1 MAVVLEV
8 RSAQGNV
15 TLLRINPGRNRITVR
30 PGDTYRLIDDQTQ
43 YAPAGMSVKRADN
56 HVVIDGFDRS
66 AELAANPTVIELSDF
81 YGTCSAATPCQVV
94 IEAAGQ
100 VPVTVTPVSS
110 TIGAL
115 ADGSYV
121 LYDPSYVTP
130 QGTPGVEGSSGLSR
144 PMLYGLGG
152 LAIAGLALAG
162 GGGGGGGGGSAVGS
176 DPGPTDGTLRVT
188 SSSSV
193 NNRKPVITGTGEPG
207 STVQLQMD
215 LNRDGLA
222 DVRYDARVGADG
234 RWSIDLAS
242 AAPAS
247 GSLPAGGIS
256 DSTRVLVS
264 ANGPAGARS
273 LPLFTLAFDD
283 VAPLP
288 ARVDPITLDS
298 VISAPEKQA
307 GIAITGSGE
316 AGGTVSITWGA
327 VQKVVAVGED
337 GRWSA
342 RFATNEIPNDGQS
355 RVEVV
360 SRDAAGNAALPTAAD
375 VRVSTGGP
383 VLSITQIGSGNDT
396 TINAAEAANGVQVRG
411 NADPNSQVSV
421 GWNNQTLSA
430 LADASGNWAV
440 VFSAAQTPNPSNAE
454 GVNVPLAV
462 RAVNPVGNASDTQ
475 INVLVD
481 RVAPS
486 APAIAVIEG
495 DDRVSQVERGDGVRV
510 GGTTEAGARV
520 AVEWAGVTRTVDADG
535 SGRWAATF
543 SAAEVP
549 AVGAG
554 GASIA
559 ATARATDTA
568 GNVGAPAARAV
579 FVEQPFAA
587 PVINP
592 VEGNDLVNAAE
603 RADGVVISGTVEA
616 GAPGVNVG
624 WGAFSQTVTP
634 SGTNWSVTVPANLVP
649 ADGTQAVQATIA
661 IADGARASREVRI
674 DTTPPA
680 APAIAAIEGDDR
692 VSQAERGDGV
702 RISGT
707 TEAGARIAVEWAGV
721 TRTVDADGSGQWAA
735 TFSAAEVPA
744 VGAGGASFA
753 ATARA
758 TDTAG
763 NVGAPAARAVFVEQ
777 PFAAPV
783 INPVEGNDLVNA
795 AERADGVVISGTVEA
810 GAPGV
815 NVGWGA
821 FSQTVTPSGTNWSV
835 TVPANLV
842 PADGTQA
849 VQATIAIADG
859 ARASREVRID
869 ATPPAAPAIAAIEGD
884 NRVTVA
890 EAADGATIAGT
901 AEGGATVLVNW
912 QGIERN
918 VTADGGGRWSA
929 DFSVPEVAAG
939 GAATSVTAVAVDTA
953 GNRGPAATSTVFV
966 ERPFAAPAINP
977 ITGDWVV
984 NLAEAS
990 GGVVVSG
997 THAAGVAGIE
1007 VRIGAVATAAALG
1020 AGNSWRRRSP
1030 PDSGRRSATATPRS
1044 SSPTPAPVAAPRP
1057 STRSPSIACRRRYP
1071 RRYRPTTWCSPPS
1084 ATCSSPA
1091 QRPAQRASRCRPMS
1105 APRSRSLSPPTAAG
1119 RRPMRRWDPLPGFTC
1134 SRCGPSMRPAMP
1146 PSARFSI

>member
-15 TLLRINPGRNRITVR
+15 NLLRINPGRNRITVR

-242 AAPAS
+242 ATPAS

-430 LADASGNWAV
+430 LADACGNWAV

-535 SGRWAATF
+535 SGQWAATF

-568 GNVGAPAARAV
+568 GNVGAPAAR
-579 FVEQPFAA
+579 P
-587 PVINP
+587 
-592 VEGNDLVNAAE
+592 
-603 RADGVVISGTVEA
+603 
-616 GAPGVNVG
+616 
-624 WGAFSQTVTP
+624 
-634 SGTNWSVTVPANLVP
+634 
-649 ADGTQAVQATIA
+649 
-661 IADGARASREVRI
+661 
-674 DTTPPA
+674 
-680 APAIAAIEGDDR
+680 
-692 VSQAERGDGV
+692 
-702 RISGT
+702 
-707 TEAGARIAVEWAGV
+707 
-721 TRTVDADGSGQWAA
+721 
-735 TFSAAEVPA
+735 
-744 VGAGGASFA
+744 
-753 ATARA
+753 
-758 TDTAG
+758 
-763 NVGAPAARAVFVEQ
+763 VFVEQ

-869 ATPPAAPAIAAIEGD
+869 ATPPAAPAIAAVEGD
-884 NRVTVA
+884 NRITVA

-901 AEGGATVLVNW
+901 AEGGATVVVNW
-912 QGIERN
+912 QGTERN

-929 DFSVPEVAAG
+929 DFGVPEVAAG

-1007 VRIGAVATAAALG
+1007 VRIGAVAAAATLG
-1020 AGNSWRRRSP
+1020 AGNSWSTTIAAGQWQAIGDGNTTVVVTNTGAGGGAAAQHALAVDRVP
-1030 PDSGRRSATATPRS
+1030 PAVSATVSADNLVLATERNVVVAGTAPGAAS
-1044 SSPTPAPVAAPRP
+1044 VTVQADVGAAQQVAVAADGGWSTTYPTLGPTPGLHLLTVRAVDAAGNATDRQIQYLIQP
-1057 STRSPSIACRRRYP
+1057 SNLLSSDGGGPETLSPNLITSDTLTLSSLGFPA
-1071 RRYRPTTWCSPPS
+1071 TSGPPPGADLS
-1084 ATCSSPA
+1084 ASASAMTVIPLAA
-1091 QRPAQRASRCRPMS
+1091 QADGI
-1105 APRSRSLSPPTAAG
+1105 APRSDSTGSLAATSLLDEMS
-1119 RRPMRRWDPLPGFTC
+1119 RIQTGF
-1134 SRCGPSMRPAMP
+1134 
-1146 PSARFSI
+1146 

>member
-1 MAVVLEV
+1 M
-8 RSAQGNV
+8 
-15 TLLRINPGRNRITVR
+15 
-30 PGDTYRLIDDQTQ
+30 
-43 YAPAGMSVKRADN
+43 
-56 HVVIDGFDRS
+56 
-66 AELAANPTVIELSDF
+66 
-81 YGTCSAATPCQVV
+81 
-94 IEAAGQ
+94 
-100 VPVTVTPVSS
+100 
-110 TIGAL
+110 
-115 ADGSYV
+115 
-121 LYDPSYVTP
+121 
-130 QGTPGVEGSSGLSR
+130 
-144 PMLYGLGG
+144 
-152 LAIAGLALAG
+152 
-162 GGGGGGGGGSAVGS
+162 
-176 DPGPTDGTLRVT
+176 RVT

-242 AAPAS
+242 CDP
-247 GSLPAGGIS
+247 GERQPAGRRHLRFDTG
-256 DSTRVLVS
+256 TGVRERPRGRR
-264 ANGPAGARS
+264 AS

-298 VISAPEKQA
+298 VISGRRSRPASPSPAPARPEARCRSPGEPSRRSLPWVRTGA
-307 GIAITGSGE
+307 G
-316 AGGTVSITWGA
+316 
-327 VQKVVAVGED
+327 
-337 GRWSA
+337 A
-342 RFATNEIPNDGQS
+342 RASATNEIPNDGQS

-360 SRDAAGNAALPTAAD
+360 SRDAAGNAALPTAAE

-495 DDRVSQVERGDGVRV
+495 DDRVSQAERGDGVRV

-535 SGRWAATF
+535 SGQWAATF

-568 GNVGAPAARAV
+568 GNVGAPAAR
-579 FVEQPFAA
+579 P
-587 PVINP
+587 
-592 VEGNDLVNAAE
+592 
-603 RADGVVISGTVEA
+603 
-616 GAPGVNVG
+616 
-624 WGAFSQTVTP
+624 
-634 SGTNWSVTVPANLVP
+634 
-649 ADGTQAVQATIA
+649 
-661 IADGARASREVRI
+661 
-674 DTTPPA
+674 
-680 APAIAAIEGDDR
+680 
-692 VSQAERGDGV
+692 
-702 RISGT
+702 
-707 TEAGARIAVEWAGV
+707 
-721 TRTVDADGSGQWAA
+721 
-735 TFSAAEVPA
+735 
-744 VGAGGASFA
+744 
-753 ATARA
+753 
-758 TDTAG
+758 
-763 NVGAPAARAVFVEQ
+763 VFVEQ

-869 ATPPAAPAIAAIEGD
+869 ATPPAAPAIAAVEGD
-884 NRVTVA
+884 NRITVA

-901 AEGGATVLVNW
+901 AEGGATVVVNW
-912 QGIERN
+912 QGTERN

-929 DFSVPEVAAG
+929 DFGVPEVAAG

-1007 VRIGAVATAAALG
+1007 VRIGAVATAATLG
-1020 AGNSWRRRSP
+1020 AGNSWSTTIAAGQWQAIGDGNTTVVVTNTGAGGGAAAQHALAVDRVPPAVSATVSADNLVLATERNVLVAGTAPGAASVTVQADVGAAQQVGCRGRRRMVDDLCDAGSRCRASP
-1030 PDSGRRSATATPRS
+1030 AHGSGRRCGRQCHRAPDSVFDPDQQPALLGRRRPGNVVFEPHHLRHPDAVFAGSFRHLGPAAWGRSWSRHACDAGPRD
-1044 SSPTPAPVAAPRP
+1044 ACRQRHHAPR
-1057 STRSPSIACRRRYP
+1057 R
-1071 RRYRPTTWCSPPS
+1071 
-1084 ATCSSPA
+1084 
-1091 QRPAQRASRCRPMS
+1091 
-1105 APRSRSLSPPTAAG
+1105 
-1119 RRPMRRWDPLPGFTC
+1119 
-1134 SRCGPSMRPAMP
+1134 
-1146 PSARFSI
+1146 